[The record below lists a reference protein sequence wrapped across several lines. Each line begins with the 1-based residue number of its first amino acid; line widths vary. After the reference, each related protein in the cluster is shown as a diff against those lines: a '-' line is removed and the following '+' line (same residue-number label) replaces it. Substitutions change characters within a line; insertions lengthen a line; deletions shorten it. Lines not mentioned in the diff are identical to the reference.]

1 MPKRKSSIVLPLSVA
16 GGLLLTAFGA
26 LAQQGVSW
34 SQIMDLPQPPAGQV
48 IAYGD
53 APSQFGELRLPEGE
67 GPFPVA
73 VLIHGGCWQHH
84 YGVDHIAPLAADLN
98 EHGIATWA
106 IEYRRLGEI
115 GGGWPGT
122 FDDVVAGLARLEPIA
137 ANHPIDTD
145 RVVLAGHSAGGHLAL
160 WLASRE
166 RIVTDHRFNGRVP
179 DGLQG
184 VVGLAA
190 ISDLAEYAAGAGD
203 CNAAV
208 PMLLGEDGSR
218 YADRLGI
225 ASPDRL
231 MPPAVPVHLIH
242 GREDRIV
249 PLSQTVVYVNNVN
262 RSGGSARET
271 LVAGAGHFDPIAP
284 FTEAWADARSA
295 MLEMLGDPQ
304 DGGIPRDQEES
315 GQ

>member
-1 MPKRKSSIVLPLSVA
+1 MPKRARSAV
-16 GGLLLTAFGA
+16 GFLLLAGA
-26 LAQQGVSW
+26 LCLVTGTGLAQSGVSW

-48 IAYGD
+48 MAYGD

-73 VLIHGGCWQHH
+73 VLIHGGCWQRH
-84 YGVDHIAPLAADLN
+84 YGADHIAPLAADLN
-98 EHGIATWA
+98 EHGVATWA
-106 IEYRRLGEI
+106 IEYRRLGEP

-122 FDDVVAGLARLEPIA
+122 FDDVVVGLAQLETIA
-137 ANHPIDTD
+137 GNYPVDAG
-145 RVVLAGHSAGGHLAL
+145 RMVLVGHSAGGHLAL

-166 RIVTDHRFNGRVP
+166 RIVTDHRWRGGVP

-190 ISDLAEYAAGAGD
+190 ITDLAEYAAGKGD

-208 PMLLGEDGSR
+208 PMLLGDDGSR
-218 YADRLGI
+218 YADRLGL

-231 MPPAVPVHLIH
+231 MPPAVPVHLVH

-262 RSGGSARET
+262 RAGGSARET

-284 FTEAWADARSA
+284 FSEAWARARGVILGL
-295 MLEMLGDPQ
+295 LEETGQ
-304 DGGIPRDQEES
+304 QEET

>member
-1 MPKRKSSIVLPLSVA
+1 MYAQKVRVIRRLAMVA
-16 GGLLLTAFGA
+16 ALVVMTGA
-26 LAQQGVSW
+26 VQAQQGVSW
-34 SQIMDLPQPPAGQV
+34 SQITDLPQPPAGEV

-84 YGVDHIAPLAADLN
+84 YGVDHIAPLATDLN
-98 EHGIATWA
+98 AHGIATWA
-106 IEYRRLGEI
+106 IEYRRLGEP

-122 FDDVVAGLARLEPIA
+122 FDDVVAGLAQLETIA
-137 ANHPIDTD
+137 ENYPVDAG
-145 RVVLAGHSAGGHLAL
+145 RMVLVGHSAGGHLAL

-166 RIVTDHRFNGRVP
+166 RIVTGHSWQGGVP
-179 DGLQG
+179 DGLRG

-190 ISDLAEYAAGAGD
+190 ITDLAEYAAGAGD

-208 PMLLGEDGSR
+208 PMLLGDDGSR
-218 YADRLGI
+218 YADRLGL

-262 RSGGSARET
+262 RAGGSAGET

-284 FTEAWADARSA
+284 FTGAWAKARSVI
-295 MLEMLGDPQ
+295 LDLLGEAGADKEANQ
-304 DGGIPRDQEES
+304 
-315 GQ
+315 